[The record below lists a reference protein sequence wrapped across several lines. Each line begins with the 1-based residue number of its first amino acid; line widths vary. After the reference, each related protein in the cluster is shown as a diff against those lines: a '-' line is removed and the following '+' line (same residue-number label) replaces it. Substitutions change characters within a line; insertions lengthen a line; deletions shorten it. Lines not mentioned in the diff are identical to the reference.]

1 MDAREALVA
10 FEGLLA
16 SRGLT
21 TDDLDAVTAVD
32 AMLEFYLGTRF
43 GDVDSDED
51 GDMLLFEWG
60 TFNAG
65 SSFYYEMTRQL
76 ITNGSCDDDAFS
88 QLSLTLKYDADA
100 DAQTIRS
107 SCRWCM
113 RPVEES
119 LDGAPSQDGEEDVA
133 RFREFIRNS
142 AATDYVRG
150 RKPREVTLT
159 FGGV

>member
-10 FEGLLA
+10 FEGLLVR
-16 SRGLT
+16 RGLT
-21 TDDLDAVTAVD
+21 TDDLDAVTAVE

-43 GDVDSDED
+43 RDVDSDEE
-51 GDMLLFEWG
+51 GDMLLFEWA
-60 TFNAG
+60 TFNSG
-65 SSFYYEMTRQL
+65 SSFSYQITRQL

-107 SCRWCM
+107 GGRWCM

-119 LDGAPSQDGEEDVA
+119 LDGIQSQHAEVDVA

-150 RKPREVTLT
+150 RKPREVTIT